1 MGIRTRVDLF
11 GQVIL
16 DGSWWSFVENGS
28 SDNVRVGVD
37 DARVPQLDSSSLPTL
52 IETERGSL
60 WCQLVETLGGVAEGF
75 VASERW
81 SVIAECEGLVVS
93 KCRVDGPL
101 YKTGSLL
108 WRFTTVKSLY
118 FNNSR

>member
-1 MGIRTRVDLF
+1 MGILTRVSLF
-11 GQVIL
+11 GRVIL
-16 DGSWWSFVENGS
+16 DGSWWSFDENGS

-60 WCQLVETLGGVAEGF
+60 WCQLVETLGGVADGF

-81 SVIAECEGLVVS
+81 SVRAECEVLVVS
-93 KCRVDGPL
+93 KCRVDGALFRP
-101 YKTGSLL
+101 GSLL
-108 WRFTTVKSLY
+108 WRFITVKS
-118 FNNSR
+118 